1 MVWTML
7 LKKRESWVLKA
18 DPVLVQVRRV
28 FWLEPQASEEPL
40 GLYRVQ
46 LEGKPMVDV
55 RDLWAYRDLQMLLY
69 TVISWKMAVV
79 YAVPHEELHP
89 SLHRALRKH

>member
-18 DPVLVQVRRV
+18 DLVLIQVRKA

-40 GLYRVQ
+40 GLCQVQ
-46 LEGKPMVDV
+46 LEGMTMVDE
-55 RDLWAYRDLQMLLY
+55 RD
-69 TVISWKMAVV
+69 
-79 YAVPHEELHP
+79 
-89 SLHRALRKH
+89 

>member
-18 DPVLVQVRRV
+18 DLVLIQVMRV
-28 FWLEPQASEEPL
+28 FWLEPQASVELL
-40 GLYRVQ
+40 GLCQVQ
-46 LEGKPMVDV
+46 LEGKTMVDE

-69 TVISWKMAVV
+69 IVIAWKMAVV
-79 YAVPHEELHP
+79 YAVPHEELRP